1 MHYGTYWP
9 VGLDAVRP
17 HEFHAP
23 GDEFARLAAR
33 LAPGVAVH
41 RLGHGES
48 VRPGAAR

>member
-1 MHYGTYWP
+1 M
-9 VGLDAVRP
+9 DAVRP

-33 LAPGVAVH
+33 HAPGVTVH

-48 VRPGAAR
+48 VRLEVAR